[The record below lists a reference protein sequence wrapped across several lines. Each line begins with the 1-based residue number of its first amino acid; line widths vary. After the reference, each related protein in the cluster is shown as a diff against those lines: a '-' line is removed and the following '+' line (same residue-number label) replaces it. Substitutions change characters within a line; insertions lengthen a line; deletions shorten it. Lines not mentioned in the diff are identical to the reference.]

1 MANGVYYNPMS
12 PEAQQAPLTLG
23 QQIGNR
29 VTDLRGK
36 GRQFI
41 DQNNALFNRSNLL
54 GGATLLPGA
63 LMATQS
69 VVEGR
74 PLEAAAGGA
83 SSIAAGGL
91 AAAVTGG
98 LRQSKNPLARV
109 AGYALPA
116 LAGGAAY
123 GVGGLAEE
131 VKAGMTGKPITGREG
146 SSSEQRGRTRK
157 QAELELE
164 MRGNALDQNLQFY
177 QQYTGYIMNAEREQ
191 LQKLMPLIQK
201 DKDLSAIRQQAL
213 MNTQG
218 QNYAMLG
225 TLSTAGKLATG
236 AQEQTGATLRTAL
249 TSNPYANS
257 VLQAPN
263 ISFG

>member
-1 MANGVYYNPMS
+1 MADTTTPLGERVL
-12 PEAQQAPLTLG
+12 QAVGDARQKGTEF
-23 QQIGNR
+23 IG
-29 VTDLRGK
+29 G
-36 GRQFI
+36 I
-41 DQNNALFNRSNLL
+41 DPNNALFNRANLL

-63 LMATQS
+63 FMATQS
-69 VVEGR
+69 VLQGR
-74 PLEAAAGGA
+74 PLEAAAGGVGSA
-83 SSIAAGGL
+83 AAGGL

-98 LRQSKNPLARV
+98 LRKSKNPLAQA
-109 AGYALPA
+109 AGYILPS
-116 LAGGAAY
+116 LASAAGY
-123 GVGGLAEE
+123 GVGSVAEE
-131 VKAGMTGKPITGREG
+131 AKAGMTGKPISGQEG

-164 MRGNALDQNLQFY
+164 IRGAALDQNIQFL
-177 QQYTGYIMNAEREQ
+177 QQYTGLMMDKEREN
-191 LQKLMPLIQK
+191 LQKMLPMINTLNNQ
-201 DKDLSAIRQQAL
+201 AMIRQQAL

-225 TLSTAGKLATG
+225 TLATAGKLATG
-236 AQEQTGATLRTAL
+236 AQAQAGATLRTAL